1 MALNMV
7 YFPIRSVTVL
17 TIEAAPKFLARLITS
32 DAKKLVQGS
41 VVRTALL
48 NATGGLLGTVLLTR
62 VGQETYKLYLT
73 DDNADALE
81 AWIRQVSQAFDAEVV
96 SGKVPMMPY
105 LGDFAGQ
112 APSRGYFEKKT
123 HVTLINRGWIS
134 YAVGPE
140 DALKSL
146 IKQLTDAGVEEGPV
160 ETIEAL
166 RVMAREPASGLEY
179 DETTSPLEAGLEDAL
194 DFSDSDRIFIG
205 RALTQARFE
214 AKDYER
220 LHLVAFNVPFDPATL
235 TEMPLVVV
243 GELGY
248 QPTSLVRIPEMNL
261 TASLVRLPPS
271 IEIGTTLDALVKTDP
286 PCNAK
291 SVLVVSPQA

>member
-32 DAKKLVQGS
+32 DAKKLMQGA

-96 SGKVPMMPY
+96 SEKVPMMPY

-123 HVTLINRGWIS
+123 ERVFL
-134 YAVGPE
+134 
-140 DALKSL
+140 
-146 IKQLTDAGVEEGPV
+146 PV
-160 ETIEAL
+160 FL
-166 RVMAREPASGLEY
+166 RHIY
-179 DETTSPLEAGLEDAL
+179 
-194 DFSDSDRIFIG
+194 
-205 RALTQARFE
+205 
-214 AKDYER
+214 
-220 LHLVAFNVPFDPATL
+220 
-235 TEMPLVVV
+235 
-243 GELGY
+243 
-248 QPTSLVRIPEMNL
+248 
-261 TASLVRLPPS
+261 S
-271 IEIGTTLDALVKTDP
+271 I
-286 PCNAK
+286 
-291 SVLVVSPQA
+291 

>member
-17 TIEAAPKFLARLITS
+17 TMKSAPKFLARLITS
-32 DAKKLVQGS
+32 DATKLVPGQ

-48 NATGGLLGTVLLTR
+48 NATGGLLGIVLLTR
-62 VGQETYKLYLT
+62 ENPETYKLYLT
-73 DDNADALE
+73 EENADALE
-81 AWIRQVSQAFDAEVV
+81 AWILQVSRAFDAQVISE
-96 SGKVPMMPY
+96 KVPMMPY

-112 APSRGYFEKKT
+112 APSRGHFEKKT

-146 IKQLTDAGVEEGPV
+146 IKQLTDAGVEQGPI

-166 RVMAREPASGLEY
+166 RVMAREPAPDLEY

-194 DFSDSDRIFIG
+194 DFSDPDRIFIG

-220 LHLVAFNVPFDPATL
+220 LNLVAFNVPFDPATL

-261 TASLVRLPPS
+261 TAALVRLPS
-271 IEIGTTLDALVKTDP
+271 SVQIGASLEALVKTEP
-286 PCNAK
+286 PTNAK

>member
-17 TIEAAPKFLARLITS
+17 TVEAAPKFLARLITS
-32 DAKKLVQGS
+32 DATKLMQGS

-48 NATGGLLGTVLLTR
+48 NATGGLLGIVLLTR
-62 VGQETYKLYLT
+62 EGQETYKLYLT

-81 AWIRQVSQAFDAEVV
+81 AWIRQVSQAFDAEVL
-96 SGKVPMMPY
+96 SEKVPMMPY

-112 APSRGYFEKKT
+112 APSRGHFEKKT

-166 RVMAREPASGLEY
+166 RVMAREPAPGLEY

-220 LHLVAFNVPFDPATL
+220 LHLVAFNIPFDPAAL

-271 IEIGTTLDALVKTDP
+271 IEIGTTLDVLVKTDP

>member
-32 DAKKLVQGS
+32 DATKLMQGS

-62 VGQETYKLYLT
+62 EGQETYKLYLT

-81 AWIRQVSQAFDAEVV
+81 AWIRQVSQAFDAEVL
-96 SGKVPMMPY
+96 SEKVPMMPY

-112 APSRGYFEKKT
+112 APLRGHFEKKT

-166 RVMAREPASGLEY
+166 RVMAREPAPGLEY

-220 LHLVAFNVPFDPATL
+220 LHLVAFNIPFDPAAL

-271 IEIGTTLDALVKTDP
+271 IEIGATLDALVKTEP

-291 SVLVVSPQA
+291 TVLVVSPQA

>member
-32 DAKKLVQGS
+32 DATKLVQGA

-96 SGKVPMMPY
+96 SEKVPMMPY

-112 APSRGYFEKKT
+112 APSRGHFEKKT

-179 DETTSPLEAGLEDAL
+179 DEMTSPLEAGLEDAL
-194 DFSDSDRIFIG
+194 DFSDPDRIFIG
-205 RALTQARFE
+205 RALTQVRFE

-286 PCNAK
+286 PSNAK